1 MKILDKIYNKTL
13 EYCAILCYPVFRIC
27 NSNGVNNMK
36 GEEVTVFDVA
46 NFFRSKES
54 MTQKKLQKLTYYA
67 YVQYI
72 IQYNN
77 ADNVSRTLFREKP
90 EAWIHGPVFPA
101 LYQEYKKYNWKNIPK
116 LLFYRNIFE
125 QDILTMLEKVWK
137 KYGNYTADE
146 LEYMTH
152 CELPWQEVR
161 KNLKTDDYS
170 NEIIKEE
177 SIYNYYI
184 SRC

>member
-1 MKILDKIYNKTL
+1 MAKKIL
-13 EYCAILCYPVFRIC
+13 EYLHELCYSIFRVEV
-27 NSNGVNNMK
+27 SEE
-36 GEEVTVFDVA
+36 GEVSMDNKELTVLDVA

-72 IQYNN
+72 IEYNT
-77 ADNVSRTLFREKP
+77 ATDISKTLFAEQP
-90 EAWIHGPVFPA
+90 EAWIHGPVFPS
-101 LYQEYKKYNWKNIPK
+101 LYQEYKKYNWKKIPK
-116 LLFYRNIFE
+116 TLLVKTKFSQEII
-125 QDILTMLEKVWK
+125 DMLNRVWR
-137 KYGNYTADE
+137 KYGAYSADE

-170 NEIIKEE
+170 NEPIKIE
-177 SIYNYYI
+177 SIYKYYI

>member
-1 MKILDKIYNKTL
+1 MENK
-13 EYCAILCYPVFRIC
+13 YI
-27 NSNGVNNMK
+27 
-36 GEEVTVFDVA
+36 TVFDVA
-46 NFFRSKES
+46 DFFRNKES

-72 IQYNN
+72 IQYNT
-77 ADNVSRTLFREKP
+77 ADNISKVLFSEQP
-90 EAWIHGPVFPA
+90 EAWIHGPVFPS
-101 LYQEYKKYNWKNIPK
+101 LYQQYKKYNWKNIPR
-116 LLFYRNIFE
+116 LLFYRNVFDKDVLE
-125 QDILTMLEKVWK
+125 ILENVWR

-161 KNLKTDDYS
+161 KNLNINDYS
-170 NEIIKEE
+170 NEIIKPER
-177 SIYNYYI
+177 IYKYYI

>member
-1 MKILDKIYNKTL
+1 MAKKIL
-13 EYCAILCYPVFRIC
+13 EYLHKLCYSIFRID
-27 NSNGVNNMK
+27 SSGVSIMK
-36 GEEVTVFDVA
+36 NRTITVFDVA

-72 IQYNN
+72 IEYNT
-77 ADNVSRTLFREKP
+77 ATDISKTLFAEQP
-90 EAWIHGPVFPA
+90 EAWIHGPVFPS
-101 LYQEYKKYNWKNIPK
+101 LYQEYKKYNWKKMPK
-116 LLFYRNIFE
+116 ILFVKNIFSQE
-125 QDILTMLEKVWK
+125 IIDMLNRVWR
-137 KYGNYTADE
+137 KYGVYSADE

-161 KNLKTDDYS
+161 KNLKIDDYS
-170 NEIIKEE
+170 NEPIKIE
-177 SIYNYYI
+177 SIYKYYI